1 MTRNQKWGESQPK
14 PQRQCLRLVID
25 PCSLKPIEKVPIKLK
40 EISIL
45 FLMTCLGRLVQAH
58 NPLFGTFLHGQVRT
72 PDLVNQPLL
81 CHKNI
86 FDAKPSATAR
96 TMLFNTLFV
105 AFFLSASAVDSH
117 HLRGRRMSET
127 KEASTYHLVVF
138 EDLLHQEDGSFT
150 SMEHVMAIPVVD
162 GVETTKILPMDIPDE
177 FLVENF
183 AAVEAGDFYIS
194 VAGAAVD
201 KDILVFSEETQ
212 YTVMDEIPFPRERKL
227 SAIGTNSV
235 AVLRVGLSS
244 GTQVEYSAE
253 KLRQHLFTKQVS
265 LKKQMERCTNGDLIL
280 EDAGIHEVTVTG
292 SIEDFSS
299 PAELRNKALEVF
311 AEHRGIQ
318 ADSLADHVIVIL
330 PENDFPGFVGNAAT
344 GGWIST
350 LNNQWALDVM
360 VYMHE
365 IGYVPKTR

>member
-1 MTRNQKWGESQPK
+1 
-14 PQRQCLRLVID
+14 
-25 PCSLKPIEKVPIKLK
+25 
-40 EISIL
+40 
-45 FLMTCLGRLVQAH
+45 
-58 NPLFGTFLHGQVRT
+58 
-72 PDLVNQPLL
+72 
-81 CHKNI
+81 
-86 FDAKPSATAR
+86 
-96 TMLFNTLFV
+96 
-105 AFFLSASAVDSH
+105 
-117 HLRGRRMSET
+117 MSET
-127 KEASTYHLVVF
+127 KKASTYHLVVF

-150 SMEHVMAIPVVD
+150 SLENVMAIPVVD

-177 FLVENF
+177 FLVEHF

-194 VAGAAVD
+194 VTGATVH
-201 KDILVFSEETQ
+201 KDVLVFSEETQ
-212 YTVMDEIPFPRERKL
+212 YTVMDEIPFPHQRKL
-227 SAIGTNSV
+227 SSVGTHSV

-244 GTQVEYSAE
+244 GTQVVYSAE

-299 PAELRNKALEVF
+299 PAQLRNKALEVF
-311 AEHRGIQ
+311 AEIRGIQ

-330 PENDFPGFVGNAAT
+330 PKNNFPGFVGNAAT

-365 IGYVPKTR
+365 IGYVPKTRGKQAMNGSF